1 MKLLSDSG
9 NLENL
14 EIYRVQGGKF
24 SSTNAYFTING
35 LPYIFQSM
43 PEDSLDLSNDY
54 IKEGDC
60 VRVVHKGV
68 KLGGDRVQVISIKN
82 FRNEISINSD
92 MASPIVLS
100 VLTVVMSIPLL
111 YSMGNIPNIP
121 IYIWILVLIV
131 ISSIVLPMF
140 IACNTRYR
148 AKKLNEK

>member
-82 FRNEISINSD
+82 FRNEISVPIRLTHTPTTFSVGAIALAEGFCGS
-92 MASPIVLS
+92 ASAAG
-100 VLTVVMSIPLL
+100 T
-111 YSMGNIPNIP
+111 
-121 IYIWILVLIV
+121 
-131 ISSIVLPMF
+131 
-140 IACNTRYR
+140 
-148 AKKLNEK
+148 